1 MDLPESARRRY
12 HGGASWR
19 QRWTGYGF
27 ARGLAQARAQ
37 TRSHAQKRAAWRPPF
52 SICINQPPRSS
63 VGRLA
68 GGLVRG
74 CLVRGRVGLDA
85 MQEIVRRLERLV
97 VLGIRRHIGLRPG
110 LLVTFG
116 FQMTAQ
122 GG

>member
-27 ARGLAQARAQ
+27 ARGLAQARGPNQVAR
-37 TRSHAQKRAAWRPPF
+37 TKKGGLKAAL
-52 SICINQPPRSS
+52 SICVNQPPRIS
-63 VGRLA
+63 VSRLA

-97 VLGIRRHIGLRPG
+97 VLGIRRHVGLRPG

-116 FQMTAQ
+116 F
-122 GG
+122 